1 MTVLHA
7 CAFFHIREKY
17 TYTNCLP
24 NTIKRP
30 VAEGGERY
38 E

>member
-17 TYTNCLP
+17 AHKTVSPTPLNAQGQ
-24 NTIKRP
+24 K
-30 VAEGGERY
+30 GGERY